1 MAKTMPTG
9 TFRLKGSKLMD
20 ISRERGNAKNP
31 HQVSMRSGVSYPT
44 ILRYIEKPEEVEA
57 VLLRALWGF
66 LVDGIG
72 LSAEDL
78 ASMDFG
84 EIFEPV
90 PDSGNGDGKGAQ

>member
-1 MAKTMPTG
+1 MDKKMPTG

-20 ISRERGNAKNP
+20 LSRERGNAKNP
-31 HQVSMRSGVSYPT
+31 HQVAMRSGVSYPT
-44 ILRYIEKPEEVEA
+44 IHRYIEKSEEVEA

-72 LSAEDL
+72 LSPEDV

-84 EIFEPV
+84 DIFEPL
-90 PDSGNGDGKGAQ
+90 PDSDNGAE